1 VTLTLVLFFLLQDV
15 RPGRREC
22 VGHSVFHIDI
32 AETRNCRTCGA
43 KDHAGKETGHQVKK
57 MNI

>member
-1 VTLTLVLFFLLQDV
+1 M
-15 RPGRREC
+15 
-22 VGHSVFHIDI
+22 FHIDI

-57 MNI
+57 NKNIF

>member
-1 VTLTLVLFFLLQDV
+1 M
-15 RPGRREC
+15 
-22 VGHSVFHIDI
+22 FHIDI

-57 MNI
+57 KKIFFNDVIPILFILLICTHSTHL